1 MTVNTVGCYLKY
13 LEDAFLIRAAR
24 RYDIKR
30 KRRFGSPVKFF
41 FDDVGLCGVARGFDT
56 TPNQAVLENVVFT
69 ELRMRGYE
77 VELGS
82 VLKRKV
88 RNGRSLAEQLEV
100 SFVTN
105 RLSRRIYVQVADDSS
120 GEVGVR
126 AQKAALMAIRD
137 GFKNNDR
144 ARSPDCTGIR

>member
-1 MTVNTVGCYLKY
+1 
-13 LEDAFLIRAAR
+13 
-24 RYDIKR
+24 
-30 KRRFGSPVKFF
+30 
-41 FDDVGLCGVARGFDT
+41 
-56 TPNQAVLENVVFT
+56 
-69 ELRMRGYE
+69 MRGYE

-105 RLSRRIYVQVADDSS
+105 RLSRRIYVQVAEELS
-120 GEVGVR
+120 GEVGMR

-137 GFKNNDR
+137 SFKKIIVLGRPIVPTYDEEGIFYIGFWIFAQAGDVALVASLKSRVVSFVRFYTDVWTTAVYNLRRLEKSEGYRR
-144 ARSPDCTGIR
+144 A

>member
-1 MTVNTVGCYLKY
+1 
-13 LEDAFLIRAAR
+13 
-24 RYDIKR
+24 
-30 KRRFGSPVKFF
+30 
-41 FDDVGLCGVARGFDT
+41 
-56 TPNQAVLENVVFT
+56 
-69 ELRMRGYE
+69 MRGYE

-105 RLSRRIYVQVADDSS
+105 RLSRRIYVQVADESS
-120 GEVGVR
+120 CEFGVR

-137 GFKNNDR
+137 SFKKIIVLGRPIVPAYDEEGIFYVGFLDFLLK
-144 ARSPDCTGIR
+144 PEMLLW

>member
-1 MTVNTVGCYLKY
+1 M
-13 LEDAFLIRAAR
+13 
-24 RYDIKR
+24 
-30 KRRFGSPVKFF
+30 KFF
-41 FDDVGLCGVARGFDT
+41 LDDVGLCGGARGFDT

-105 RLSRRIYVQVADDSS
+105 RLSRRIYVQVADESS
-120 GEVGVR
+120 GEFGVR

-137 GFKNNDR
+137 SFKKISVLGRPIVPAYDEEGIFYVGFLDFLLK
-144 ARSPDCTGIR
+144 PEMLLW

>member
-1 MTVNTVGCYLKY
+1 
-13 LEDAFLIRAAR
+13 
-24 RYDIKR
+24 
-30 KRRFGSPVKFF
+30 
-41 FDDVGLCGVARGFDT
+41 
-56 TPNQAVLENVVFT
+56 
-69 ELRMRGYE
+69 MRGYE

-105 RLSRRIYVQVADDSS
+105 RLSRRIYVQVADESS
-120 GEVGVR
+120 GEFGVW

-137 GFKNNDR
+137 SFKKIIVLGRPIVPTYDEEGIFYIGFFGFFAQAGDVALVASLKSR
-144 ARSPDCTGIR
+144 VVSFVRFCTDVWTTAVYNLRRLEKSEGYRCA

>member
-1 MTVNTVGCYLKY
+1 MHIFNLDSSDF
-13 LEDAFLIRAAR
+13 E
-24 RYDIKR
+24 
-30 KRRFGSPVKFF
+30 
-41 FDDVGLCGVARGFDT
+41 DVGLCGTASGFDVN
-56 TPNQAVLENVVFT
+56 PNQMVLENVIFN

-137 GFKNNDR
+137 GFKKMIVLGRPIVPTYDEE
-144 ARSPDCTGIR
+144 STFYIGFLDFLLKPEMLLW